1 MVVGSIGGTAYLWVQ
16 WYLHDQK
23 LKEER
28 EKGAEFL
35 DGLETFV
42 RNLMIGAIVATIFT
56 LLLLALLIAMRNRI
70 RLVIALFK
78 EAGKAVAAMPLL
90 MFQPLWTCLWLCV
103 VGIVWVTGFAL
114 ILTAGEPRK
123 KNDGVIFVTMPFIE
137 HMRWYHVFAFLWVTQ
152 FILACQD
159 VTIAGAVAQWYFTR
173 SGLHQDI
180 KVS

>member
-1 MVVGSIGGTAYLWVQ
+1 MI
-16 WYLHDQK
+16 WYLFKKYNSPLSLCQS
-23 LKEER
+23 
-28 EKGAEFL
+28 
-35 DGLETFV
+35 
-42 RNLMIGAIVATIFT
+42 RNHAQYTTVL
-56 LLLLALLIAMRNRI
+56 
-70 RLVIALFK
+70 
-78 EAGKAVAAMPLL
+78 PL
-90 MFQPLWTCLWLCV
+90 PKTCLWLCV